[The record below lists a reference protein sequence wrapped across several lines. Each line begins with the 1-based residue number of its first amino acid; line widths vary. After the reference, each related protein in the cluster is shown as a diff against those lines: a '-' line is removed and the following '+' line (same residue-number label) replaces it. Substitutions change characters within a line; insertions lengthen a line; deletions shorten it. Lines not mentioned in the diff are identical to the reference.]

1 MMNFKYTEQELVSR
15 IVSNLENENDSP
27 HYVIGYLSS
36 MLSVIAAKSPIAL
49 DYISETLDYTN
60 LPNE

>member
-1 MMNFKYTEQELVSR
+1 
-15 IVSNLENENDSP
+15 
-27 HYVIGYLSS
+27 